1 MPRTHATICGAPKAI
16 AIPRIAPI
24 HQPQDMRF
32 AIAMA
37 PSAITRMTAI
47 GVSQARMLVCRAVA
61 PVMNGELC
69 ASAGIGEEPTS
80 NAARAHQGSVER
92 IDAKRMAASLR
103 LAHAARAR
111 GHTRRGLPAPRL
123 ELLPLRGTRGS
134 EAEAVHDKGV
144 VVLLLA
150 LLVGPVVGSHPRLDD
165 ELIALARIAGDRLTQ
180 RPERDEP
187 QAGDDLARGTL
198 FALAGVV
205 VAHQAE
211 ARVAG
216 LVLGCRFRVAGEI
229 ADRGQREA
237 VHRDGSLLP
246 SVGPGGSAVSLFT
259 RPMIGIAIRRVF
271 VQKCSTGCAGV
282 ARSGPCSCMVAAR
295 DSQQGVAAMSLAHT
309 RSDATVEECLDE
321 LNDIIMG
328 LQSYPPTVLA
338 VALRVHLSTLL
349 QALLEGQLCSR
360 EDVRDFVRELE
371 RDALQYDED

>member
-1 MPRTHATICGAPKAI
+1 MK
-16 AIPRIAPI
+16 
-24 HQPQDMRF
+24 
-32 AIAMA
+32 
-37 PSAITRMTAI
+37 
-47 GVSQARMLVCRAVA
+47 
-61 PVMNGELC
+61 GELC
-69 ASAGIGEEPTS
+69 ASAGIGEQPTS
-80 NAARAHQGSVER
+80 NAARARQGSVER
-92 IDAKRMAASLR
+92 MDAKCMAASLR

-123 ELLPLRGTRGS
+123 ELLPLGGPRSS

-144 VVLLLA
+144 FVLLLA
-150 LLVGPVVGSHPRLDD
+150 LVVGPVVGAHPRLDD

-205 VAHQAE
+205 VAHQTE

-216 LVLGCRFRVAGEI
+216 LALGRQFRVAGEI

-246 SVGPGGSAVSLFT
+246 SVGPGGSPVSLFT

-271 VQKCSTGCAGV
+271 VQKCGTGCAGV

-295 DSQQGVAAMSLAHT
+295 DSQEGVAAMSLANTPGH
-309 RSDATVEECLDE
+309 ATVEGCLDE

-328 LQSYPPTVLA
+328 LQSYPPPVPA
-338 VALRVHLSTLL
+338 GALRLHLPSLR
-349 QALLEGQLCSR
+349 QALPRAPLCSR
-360 EDVRDFVRELE
+360 EDVPDLLREPG
-371 RDALQYDED
+371 RDALQYH

>member
-69 ASAGIGEEPTS
+69 ASAAIGEEPTS
-80 NAARAHQGSVER
+80 NAAREHQGSVQR
-92 IDAKRMAASLR
+92 IDAKCMAASLR

-111 GHTRRGLPAPRL
+111 GHTRRGLRAARL
-123 ELLPLRGTRGS
+123 ELLPLGGTRGS

-150 LLVGPVVGSHPRLDD
+150 LLVGPVVGAHPRLDD

-187 QAGDDLARGTL
+187 QAGDDLARGAL
-198 FALAGVV
+198 FAALAGVV
-205 VAHQAE
+205 VAYEAE
-211 ARVAG
+211 ARVAAV
-216 LVLGCRFRVAGEI
+216 VLGRHFRVAGEI
-229 ADRGQREA
+229 ADRSQREA
-237 VHRDGSLLP
+237 VHRDCSLLP
-246 SVGPGGSAVSLFT
+246 SVGPGKSPVSLFT
-259 RPMIGIAIRRVF
+259 RPTIGIAIRRLF
-271 VQKCSTGCAGV
+271 VQKCGTRCPRGRPCGSWLVYGCGKCPQEGSSGNVIGTHAQRCHGRGV
-282 ARSGPCSCMVAAR
+282 S
-295 DSQQGVAAMSLAHT
+295 
-309 RSDATVEECLDE
+309 
-321 LNDIIMG
+321 
-328 LQSYPPTVLA
+328 
-338 VALRVHLSTLL
+338 
-349 QALLEGQLCSR
+349 
-360 EDVRDFVRELE
+360 
-371 RDALQYDED
+371 

>member
-1 MPRTHATICGAPKAI
+1 
-16 AIPRIAPI
+16 
-24 HQPQDMRF
+24 
-32 AIAMA
+32 
-37 PSAITRMTAI
+37 
-47 GVSQARMLVCRAVA
+47 
-61 PVMNGELC
+61 MNGELC

-80 NAARAHQGSVER
+80 NAARARQGSVER
-92 IDAKRMAASLR
+92 IDARYMAASLR

-123 ELLPLRGTRGS
+123 ELLPLGGTRSS

-150 LLVGPVVGSHPRLDD
+150 LLVGPVVGAHPRLDD

-205 VAHQAE
+205 VAHQTE

-216 LVLGCRFRVAGEI
+216 VALGRQFRVAGEI

-246 SVGPGGSAVSLFT
+246 SVGPRGSADSLIT
-259 RPMIGIAIRRVF
+259 RPVSGIAIRRLF
-271 VQKCSTGCAGV
+271 VQKCAARPGAAAPACA
-282 ARSGPCSCMVAAR
+282 RSCMVTT
-295 DSQQGVAAMSLAHT
+295 SKLADGAKGNVIC
-309 RSDATVEECLDE
+309 RSAQR
-321 LNDIIMG
+321 G
-328 LQSYPPTVLA
+328 
-338 VALRVHLSTLL
+338 
-349 QALLEGQLCSR
+349 
-360 EDVRDFVRELE
+360 
-371 RDALQYDED
+371 